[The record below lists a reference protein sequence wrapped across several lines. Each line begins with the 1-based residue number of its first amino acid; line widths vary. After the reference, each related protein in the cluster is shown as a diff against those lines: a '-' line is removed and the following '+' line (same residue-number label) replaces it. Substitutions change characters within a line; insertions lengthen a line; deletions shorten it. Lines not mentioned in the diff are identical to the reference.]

1 MPNTSLMHFRREYLS
16 GELLE
21 QDLLEDPHLQF
32 LVWME
37 DAIRSGVDDP
47 NAMALATTGAAGMP
61 AVRIVLLKDARPGG
75 LIFLSNYHSRKGQEL
90 NENPNA
96 AALFFWPGLERQVRV
111 EGFVTKLPAE
121 ESDAFFNARPPE
133 SRIAAIISDQSRVV
147 PDRDFLESRFESF
160 KADPSGNI
168 PRPEHWGGYLLK
180 PNFYEFWQGRENR
193 LHDRL
198 RYTLHE
204 NEWKVERLA
213 P

>member
-1 MPNTSLMHFRREYLS
+1 MHFRREYLS

-47 NAMALATTGAAGMP
+47 NAMALATTGAAGVP

-75 LIFLSNYHSRKGQEL
+75 LVFLSNYHSRKGHEL

-96 AALFFWPGLERQVRV
+96 AALFFWPGLERQLRV
-111 EGFVTKLPAE
+111 EGVVERLPDAD
-121 ESDAFFNARPPE
+121 SDAFFEARPAE
-133 SRIAAIISDQSRVV
+133 SRIAAVVSQQSAVI
-147 PDRDFLESRFESF
+147 PDREFLENEF
-160 KADPSGNI
+160 KKYKQGFSGDI
-168 PRPEHWGGYLLK
+168 QRPGHWGGYILK
-180 PNFYEFWQGRENR
+180 PNSYEFWQGRENR

-198 RYTLHE
+198 RYTFDG
-204 NEWKVERLA
+204 NNWKIERLA